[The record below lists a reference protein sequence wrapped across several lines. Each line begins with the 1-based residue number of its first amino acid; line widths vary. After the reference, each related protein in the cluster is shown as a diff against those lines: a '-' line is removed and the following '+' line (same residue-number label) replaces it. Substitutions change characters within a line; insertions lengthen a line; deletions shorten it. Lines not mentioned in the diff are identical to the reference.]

1 MGNIIWFLLNVKSDQ
16 QEDCK
21 SQRHI
26 LEQVFGLFQMFS
38 QVKREARASSK
49 LSTYQFHTKKS
60 CLSLSSWKIR
70 HRRQEEEPSNELYQ
84 QLKKH
89 RVTAIQDSIKMLPSH
104 SKSSRNEHLAGGGSV
119 IMSSCCFCT
128 EPEFGCQ
135 HLQWVSSQPPISPV
149 ART

>member
-84 QLKKH
+84 QLKKAQCH
-89 RVTAIQDSIKMLPSH
+89 CDTGFHKNASFTFEVT
-104 SKSSRNEHLAGGGSV
+104 RNEHICWGWLGDYELLLFLHRA
-119 IMSSCCFCT
+119 
-128 EPEFGCQ
+128 
-135 HLQWVSSQPPISPV
+135 WVWLP
-149 ART
+149 TLTMG